1 MAQTVSLVSP
11 LSSWKYLANGS
22 NQGTAWRASAFND
35 ATWLAGNAQ
44 LGYGDGDEATVV
56 SFGPSSTAKYITT
69 YFRKSI
75 NITNAAALSS
85 ILLKV
90 RRDDGIVVYVNGIER
105 YKNNMPTSVS
115 YTTKASADASDD
127 GNTWF
132 STTSLLASHF
142 VNGYLMLYH
151 LKFVSYLQHQK
162 PQQ

>member
-1 MAQTVSLVSP
+1 MKKIIYAALFLFQSSLMAQTVSLVSP

-75 NITNAAALSS
+75 INFRKSILISSWMQNFSNPLPSLKFKYHFTNITIS
-85 ILLKV
+85 ILK
-90 RRDDGIVVYVNGIER
+90 
-105 YKNNMPTSVS
+105 
-115 YTTKASADASDD
+115 
-127 GNTWF
+127 
-132 STTSLLASHF
+132 
-142 VNGYLMLYH
+142 
-151 LKFVSYLQHQK
+151 
-162 PQQ
+162 